1 MNTLSMFI
9 GHDISVQ
16 MPVQEGNARTA
27 IELTGT
33 REPNIHFFFDSGS
46 QVFFVECPTG
56 SQKFCERKKLIRSTE
71 NHGFQVTQQSS
82 CSLVSESELF
92 TSHLKISAFRHP
104 RLILV
109 DAECTLFSFMCKP

>member
-56 SQKFCERKKLIRSTE
+56 SQKFCERKKLIR
-71 NHGFQVTQQSS
+71 
-82 CSLVSESELF
+82 
-92 TSHLKISAFRHP
+92 HP

-109 DAECTLFSFMCKP
+109 DAKCTLFSFMCKP